1 MAMTKAAPPRK
12 ESVWS
17 ATIEG
22 IGETVVKVHTRVDL
36 PRKFT
41 VLFADS
47 LMDIGER
54 EVNIIREER
63 SRRPVYHIWFG
74 ANKDFTSFVRVTAS
88 LAPQEDL
95 DR

>member
-36 PRKFT
+36 PR
-41 VLFADS
+41 
-47 LMDIGER
+47 
-54 EVNIIREER
+54 
-63 SRRPVYHIWFG
+63 
-74 ANKDFTSFVRVTAS
+74 
-88 LAPQEDL
+88 
-95 DR
+95 